1 MLPLLNVAG
10 KVRLDFP
17 QATAQ
22 PAAHNQLE
30 KVGVRSVDVRTLWL
44 IESG

>member
-1 MLPLLNVAG
+1 LLNVAG

-17 QATAQ
+17 PSNSATRRT
-22 PAAHNQLE
+22 HQLE
-30 KVGVRSVDVRTLWL
+30 KAGVRSVDVRTLWL